1 MYMKVFFTLIL
12 IILVA
17 TLTPDLQGQEK
28 VYQGSIKYNG
38 IIEEAYP
45 NGQKFTYLQAPGT
58 DLDLRY
64 GLPLVR
70 IEVDPEHATHQIAAT
85 LTSATFMTCNDDE
98 NDFIS
103 ASGFNHST
111 IAIEPTHYTKRKEV
125 TAFIEFIPI
134 RYNATIGVFE
144 KLVNYEITTE
154 ITGLN
159 NAFKAAKRDYA
170 ENSLLSDGN
179 WFKYKIEE
187 SGIYQLT
194 YNDLELAGIAVD
206 AIDPKKIQIYSNA
219 GYMLPEANDEPRLD
233 DLTEIPIQ
241 VIGEDDGS
249 FDPGDYII
257 FYGLSPHKI
266 SDVLGFMLLDMNLYD
281 NFNYYFVT
289 IGQEDGNRISE
300 VPSSTNSP
308 SHYINKFNDYR
319 FYEEDNINLILSG
332 KTWYAQEFGENL
344 NQSFS
349 FEFPDIITG
358 ENVVVKVG
366 VANRT
371 FQNDAV
377 VIKMNEQIHDTL
389 TLTSV
394 STSSTKYAQKKKKT
408 YDFLATGPSI
418 HVDLTYLPADN
429 SSRMWLDYIYV
440 NAISELKMPHGQV
453 QFREMTSVND
463 GAITRFTVSN
473 TNEETDIWEV
483 TDYMNPIQI
492 ESEYSSGE
500 THFTV
505 ETNFLREFVAF
516 DRSNLKTPLFVKQVE
531 NQNLHGAGPFDYIIV
546 THPLFINQAER
557 LKNLHE
563 TYNGFSVLL
572 TTPEEIYNEFSS
584 GKQDPTAIRDMMK
597 MFYDRDEGQEPRYL
611 LLFGDGSFDPKDRIA
626 HNTNLIPTFQTE
638 ESWVTATSYVV
649 DDYFGILD
657 DDEGQDAL
665 GYLDIGIGRFPVQTE
680 EEAKIIVD
688 KIERYLQPGEPHF
701 GDWRTQICMIADD
714 EDGNLHLEQADS
726 LSNSNG
732 YIPSTYNQQKI
743 YLDAY
748 PQQSTPSGD
757 KYPEVTAKIEEQI
770 SKGALIVNYIGHG
783 GTGGWAHERI
793 LQQND
798 ILNWSNSNKLPVFI
812 TATCEFSRFDE
823 PELVSGGELVI
834 LNPQGGGIA
843 LFTTTR
849 LAYSQSNFRLNERIY
864 SRAFTPVNGEMPFLG
879 DLIRE
884 SKPPGQYTTRNF
896 VLLGDPGVRMAYPRF
911 NINTLSIN
919 GNVTS
924 AMYNDTIK
932 ALQKVT
938 ITGQVT
944 DNSDHV
950 LSSFNG
956 YIYPV
961 LYDKSTVY
969 KTIGNDPSSYPV
981 EFTNQDKILWKG
993 KASVINGDF
1002 SFTFVVPKDISL
1014 GYGKGKISYYA
1025 VSDQYDAFGSYENFI
1040 LGGISDQAETDNTG
1054 PDMELYINDMNF
1066 VSGSQTHENP
1076 LFLAFLSDE
1085 NGINLS
1091 SNGIGH
1097 DITLVMNDNHSDIM
1111 IINDRFIPNLDD
1123 YQGGSIEYP
1132 FYNLPDGNYT
1142 LTLKAWDN
1150 YNNSSDKSITFIID
1164 RRAGLNLSSVMCHP
1178 NPFSESTTFSL
1189 KHTKPGTTLNVIL
1202 EIYNLFGKYILSYET
1217 EIYSAGTEL
1226 DVLNWDGRDV
1236 NGARVGRGI
1245 YIYTITVRD
1254 AEGQVS
1260 QQQQKFIVQ

>member
-1 MYMKVFFTLIL
+1 MKLFFTLIIL
-12 IILVA
+12 IFVSVLSPFA
-17 TLTPDLQGQEK
+17 LGQEQ
-28 VYQGSIKYNG
+28 VYKGAIKYNSLV
-38 IIEEAYP
+38 EEKYP
-45 NGQKFTYLQAPGT
+45 NGQKLTYFQAQGGDQDLQ
-58 DLDLRY
+58 Y
-64 GLPLVR
+64 GLPLIR
-70 IEVDPEHATHQIAAT
+70 IELNPEQATSQIAAR
-85 LTSATFMTCNDDE
+85 LTSSTFIPCTE
-98 NDFIS
+98 KESAIIR
-103 ASGFNHST
+103 ASGYNLTSVEIQT
-111 IAIEPTHYTKRKEV
+111 THYTKRKAV
-125 TAFIEFIPI
+125 SAFIEFIPVRI
-134 RYNATIGVFE
+134 NPSNGIVE
-144 KLVNYEITTE
+144 KLIDYEITTE
-154 ITGLN
+154 ITGMRN
-159 NAFKAAKRDYA
+159 GMNVSQRNYA
-170 ENSLLSDGN
+170 EKSVLSEGH
-179 WFKYKIEE
+179 WYKYKIEE

-194 YNDLELAGIAVD
+194 YSDLEQAGIAVNT
-206 AIDPKKIQIYSNA
+206 IDPQKIQVYSNA
-219 GYMLPEANDEPRLD
+219 GYMLPEANDIPRLD
-233 DLTEIPIQ
+233 DLNEIPIQ
-241 VIGEDDGS
+241 VVGEQDGS
-249 FDPGDYII
+249 FDPEDYIL
-257 FYGLSPHKI
+257 FYGLSPDKV
-266 SDVLGFMLLDMNLYD
+266 SDVLGFMLLDKNLYD
-281 NFNYYFVT
+281 NFNYYFLT
-289 IGQEDGNRISE
+289 IGQEDGRRISE

-308 SHYINKFNDYR
+308 SHFINKFNDYR
-319 FYEEDNINLILSG
+319 FYEEDNINLLLSG
-332 KTWYAQEFGENL
+332 KTWYAQEFGEIL
-344 NQSFS
+344 NQSYS
-349 FEFPDIITG
+349 FEFPEIIEGEDI
-358 ENVVVKVG
+358 VLKVG

-371 FQNDAV
+371 FQNEAV
-377 VIKMNEQIHDTL
+377 VISINDQVNDTL

-394 STSSTKYAQKKKKT
+394 GTSSTKYAQKKKKT
-408 YDFLATGPSI
+408 YDFQGNGPNVNI
-418 HVDLTYLPADN
+418 DLTYLPADN

-440 NAISELKMPHGQV
+440 NAISELKMTKGQV
-453 QFREMTSVND
+453 QFREMTCVND

-473 TNEETDIWEV
+473 TNDETDIWEV
-483 TDYMNPIQI
+483 TDYMNPSRI
-492 ESEYSSGE
+492 ESEFTNEE
-500 THFTV
+500 TSFTV
-505 ETNFLREFVAF
+505 ETNTLREFIAF
-516 DRSNLKTPLFVKQVE
+516 DRSHLKSPQFVKQVE

-546 THPLFINQAER
+546 THPLFNNEAER
-557 LKNLHE
+557 LKALHE
-563 TYNGFSVLL
+563 TYNGFNVLL

-597 MFYDRDEGQEPRYL
+597 MYYDRYEGQEPRFL
-611 LLFGDGSFDPKDRIA
+611 LLFGDGSFDPKDRIP
-626 HNTNLIPTFQTE
+626 HNTNFIPTFQTE

-680 EEAKIIVD
+680 DEAKIIVD
-688 KIERYLQPGEPHF
+688 KIERYLQPGEPNF

-732 YIPSTYNQQKI
+732 YIPSTYNQHKI
-743 YLDAY
+743 YLDAF

-757 KYPEVTAKIEEQI
+757 KYPEVTDMIDKQI
-770 SKGALIVNYIGHG
+770 SQGALIVNYIGHG

-798 ILNWSNSNKLPVFI
+798 ILNWENTNKLPVFI

-834 LNPQGGGIA
+834 LNPKGGGIA

-864 SRAFTPVNGEMPFLG
+864 SRAFTPVNGEMPYLG

-896 VLLGDPGVRMAYPRF
+896 VLLGDPGVRMAYPKF

-919 GNVTS
+919 GNMTT
-924 AMYNDTIK
+924 AMYTDTIK

-969 KTIGNDPSSYPV
+969 KTIGNDPTSYPV

-1025 VSDQYDAFGSYENFI
+1025 ASDNDDAFGSFENFI
-1040 LGGISDQAETDNTG
+1040 LGGISEQAETDNTG
-1054 PDMELYINDMNF
+1054 PDMELYINDLNF
-1066 VSGSQTHENP
+1066 VSGSQTNENP
-1076 LFLAFLSDE
+1076 VFLAFLSDE

-1097 DITLVMNDNHSDIM
+1097 DITLIMNDNHSDIM
-1111 IINDRFIPNLDD
+1111 IMNDWFIPNLDD
-1123 YQGGSIEYP
+1123 FQRGSIEYP
-1132 FYNLPDGNYT
+1132 FYKLPDGNYT

-1150 YNNSSDKSITFIID
+1150 YNNSSEKSITFIID
-1164 RRAGLNLSSVMCHP
+1164 REAGLNLSSVMCHP

-1189 KHTKPGTTLNVIL
+1189 KHTKPGTNLNVVL
-1202 EIYNLFGKYILSYET
+1202 EIYNLFGKYILSYEI
-1217 EIYSAGTEL
+1217 EIFSAGTEM

-1236 NGARVGRGI
+1236 NGAKVGSGI
-1245 YIYTITVRD
+1245 YIYTVTVRD
-1254 AEGQVS
+1254 ADGQVS